1 MNSLLDRRLVT
12 LMAVAETGSMT
23 AAANRLYVT
32 QPAVSQQLASLGKDL
47 GLPLLTHRGTRVELT
62 PVARELVAYAR
73 RLTLDNRAVLAHLQT
88 GQTPPLRLGVTV
100 SLGNFLLP
108 RLLADPTIAAR
119 ALEVTIANTA
129 TLAAQLRAGKLTA
142 ALVEGNF
149 PAADFASLDLGLADF
164 IGVAAQPLP
173 ALTLPELFSHYLL
186 VREPG
191 SGTREILTNWLA
203 AHNAG
208 LADFSRTLALN
219 SPAAIINL
227 LKEGVGISFMY
238 RALVEEELT
247 TGDLHPLPLAG
258 FPLRHPL
265 SLIYLRGSSFADELV
280 PLAEVARRV
289 LKELTT
295 K

>member
-208 LADFSRTLALN
+208 LADIFGKNHKILSLN
-219 SPAAIINL
+219 GKDAGSLSESGMKKILDDAETID
-227 LKEGVGISFMY
+227 ISF
-238 RALVEEELT
+238 
-247 TGDLHPLPLAG
+247 LAG
-258 FPLRHPL
+258 GKQIAHSFRRLTGGEMQMLFIAMRTNYDP
-265 SLIYLRGSSFADELV
+265 RGFFEDN
-280 PLAEVARRV
+280 
-289 LKELTT
+289 
-295 K
+295 